1 MFGKVFARGM
11 VGAHSLGSPMTDA
24 RPPTIALLASR
35 SLRTGPLSP
44 LLRVVRAIEPWVR
57 HVLHP
62 NILAAGGAWRAL
74 RQYGVLDG
82 YDRLEEL
89 PAGRDGGLV
98 ALAARLVDPAPERA
112 VDWVI
117 YLMDPADPTT
127 LYPESQA
134 VKREC
139 VVNAKPF
146 LATEAAALE
155 WCTIHWLAADR
166 DAPHPITRRFLRP
179 RGRADAGFAAGL
191 ALIAHDAHKND
202 MVHFAADFAG
212 LLSRFPGRLATGTTG
227 ALLNG
232 AIPPRL
238 SDVADALQR
247 EADAYNRL
255 GFLPDGM
262 ARRLDE
268 YQRLQCLTATLRTAL
283 EGLDAPQP
291 WVSAMRSGPQGGDV
305 QIAQAV
311 LEGACH
317 HVIFFEDPLVS
328 REHEADI
335 LLLERA
341 ARIRTADTVC
351 LHDPT
356 TARSWASA
364 WTSCLDHPDLVPVTL
379 ESEFHRRFG
388 CDLIVAH
395 DGPRE
400 TLRRYASGLIAPDG
414 TAPVIVFAHEDIP
427 RGGVAVLTPEEAA
440 AALDRAAAAD
450 EESPG

>member
-1 MFGKVFARGM
+1 
-11 VGAHSLGSPMTDA
+11 MTAA

-44 LLRVVRAIEPWVR
+44 LLRVVRAIEPWLR

-62 NILAAGGAWRAL
+62 TILAAGGTWRAL

-82 YDRLEEL
+82 YDLLEEL
-89 PAGRDGGLV
+89 PSARDGGLV
-98 ALAARLVDPAPERA
+98 ALASRLVDPEPERA

-117 YLMDPADPTT
+117 YLMDPSDPTT

-155 WCTIHWLAADR
+155 WCVINWLAADR
-166 DAPHPITRRFLRP
+166 DDPHPITQRFLRP
-179 RGRADAGFAAGL
+179 RGSGEPGFATGL
-191 ALIAHDAHKND
+191 ALIAHDAHKTD
-202 MVHFAADFAG
+202 MVHFAADFAA
-212 LLSRFPGRLATGTTG
+212 LLSRFPSRMATGTTG

-232 AIPPRL
+232 AVPPRL
-238 SDVADALQR
+238 QDAADAVQH
-247 EADAYNRL
+247 EADGYGRL
-255 GFLPDGM
+255 GFVPTQMTRSL
-262 ARRLDE
+262 AE
-268 YQRLQCLTATLRTAL
+268 HARLQALTATLRASL
-283 EGLDAPQP
+283 EALDAPRP
-291 WVSAMRSGPQGGDV
+291 WVAAMRSGPQGGDV

-351 LHDPT
+351 LHDPA
-356 TARSWASA
+356 TARAWASA
-364 WTSCLDHPDLVPVTL
+364 WTACLEHPGLMPVTL
-379 ESEFHRRFG
+379 EMEFQRRFG

-414 TAPVIVFAHEDIP
+414 TAPLIVFAHEAIP

-440 AALDRAAAAD
+440 AALDRAASLS

>member
-1 MFGKVFARGM
+1 
-11 VGAHSLGSPMTDA
+11 MTAA

-44 LLRVVRAIEPWVR
+44 MLRVVRAIEPWLR
-57 HVLHP
+57 HVLQP
-62 NILAAGGAWRAL
+62 NILAAGGTWRAL

-89 PAGRDGGLV
+89 PSARDGGLV

-139 VVNAKPF
+139 VVNTKPF

-155 WCTIHWLAADR
+155 WCLINWLAADR

-212 LLSRFPGRLATGTTG
+212 LLTRFPGRLATGTTG
-227 ALLNG
+227 GLLNG
-232 AIPPRL
+232 AIPLRL
-238 SDVADALQR
+238 QQAADALRR
-247 EADAYNRL
+247 EADAYGRL
-255 GFLPDGM
+255 GFLPDDV

-268 YQRLQCLTATLRTAL
+268 HQRLQTLTEALRSSL
-283 EGLDAPQP
+283 EAVGAPQP
-291 WVSAMRSGPQGGDV
+291 WVAAMRSGPQGGDV

-311 LEGACH
+311 LAGACH

-351 LHDPT
+351 LHDPA
-356 TARSWASA
+356 TARAWASA
-364 WTSCLDHPDLVPVTL
+364 WTACLDHPDLVPVTL
-379 ESEFHRRFG
+379 ETEFQRRFG
-388 CDLIVAH
+388 CSLIVAH

-414 TAPVIVFAHEDIP
+414 TAPVIVFAHEAIP

-440 AALDRAAAAD
+440 AALDGPVGPE

>member
-1 MFGKVFARGM
+1 
-11 VGAHSLGSPMTDA
+11 MTAA
-24 RPPTIALLASR
+24 RPLTIALLASR

-44 LLRVVRAIEPWVR
+44 LLRVVRAIEPWLR
-57 HVLHP
+57 HVAQP
-62 NILAAGGAWRAL
+62 NILAAGGTWRAL

-82 YDRLEEL
+82 YDRLEAL
-89 PAGRDGGLV
+89 PPGREGGLV

-155 WCTIHWLAADR
+155 WCLINWLAADR

-179 RGRADAGFAAGL
+179 RGQGGAGFAAGL

-212 LLSRFPGRLATGTTG
+212 LLSTGTTG

-232 AIPPRL
+232 AVPSRL
-238 SDVADALQR
+238 QEAADALQR
-247 EADAYNRL
+247 EADAYGRL
-255 GFLPDGM
+255 GFLPDSV

-268 YQRLQCLTATLRTAL
+268 HQRLRTLT
-283 EGLDAPQP
+283 EGLRASLEALGAPQP
-291 WVSAMRSGPQGGDV
+291 WVRAMRSGPQGGDV

-311 LEGACH
+311 LEGVCH
-317 HVIFFEDPLVS
+317 HVVFFEDPLVS

-364 WTSCLDHPDLVPVTL
+364 WTACLDHPALVPVTL
-379 ESEFHRRFG
+379 EMEFQRRFG

-414 TAPVIVFAHEDIP
+414 TAPVIVFAHEAIP

-440 AALDRAAAAD
+440 AALDQAARAD